1 MKLIKTAT
9 VLSLLFVNSV
19 RAQNNQISKL
29 DLMQGIC
36 ENIMN
41 SESEKAFTIIRGNQS
56 LSFVYNNK
64 TQELNFPLNESIEGF
79 QNFRDSD
86 SISIS
91 SIKNEGSYYTIVD
104 KRYVNASGWVQAP
117 FFLTP
122 NYFECDGELMSINGG
137 QLVEYS
143 KMNELPFEALDKLFK
158 RGRLDKRDYIKEYLN
173 LRVLSVRP
181 SKGKVY
187 SSPNKQKE
195 VFLNQDDIVIVIE
208 ENNKWAKIKYS
219 EGEGWV
225 RKGDL
230 K

>member
-29 DLMQGIC
+29 DLMQGIW